1 MENTHRQNRKNTIN
15 EEKHHTIIENM
26 KIAIEAQRICRPN
39 KHGMD
44 FVALETIRELQKMD
58 HENEYFIFV
67 SPGEDRCL
75 ESSENMHIIELKCP
89 TYPLW
94 EQVALPRAVKRIKP
108 DLLHCT
114 SNTAPLHC
122 PVPLVLTLH
131 DIIYLEKRQSS
142 SQSWYQEMGWH
153 YRRLVVPRI
162 LPKCKK
168 IITVS
173 QFERKRILEALHL
186 QDGQLV
192 AVYNGFNS
200 HFHLQP
206 KAPEITRKYID
217 SDNYLFF
224 LGNTD
229 PKKNT
234 PRVLKAYSEYLKRS
248 EKKLPLLIADLKE
261 DAIDRILEEE
271 KITDIKS
278 SLRFPGYIANT
289 DLAALYSG
297 AFAFLYPSLRE
308 SFGIPMLEAMA
319 CGTPIITGNTSAM
332 PEIAGEG
339 ALLVDPYHPEEI
351 TEKILQLENDNQFY
365 QQQIEYGLERSK
377 LFSWKNS
384 AEALLKIY
392 KGLTY

>member
-1 MENTHRQNRKNTIN
+1 
-15 EEKHHTIIENM
+15 M
-26 KIAIEAQRICRPN
+26 KIAIEAQRIFRPN

-94 EQVALPRAVKRIKP
+94 EQMA
-108 DLLHCT
+108 LLHCT

-186 QDGQLV
+186 PSEQLV

-229 PKKNT
+229 PKKNI

-319 CGTPIITGNTSAM
+319 CGTPIIAGNTSAM
-332 PEIAGEG
+332 PEIAGEK
-339 ALLVDPYHPEEI
+339 ALLVDPFISEDI
-351 TEKILQLENDNQFY
+351 TEGILRLENDDKFY
-365 QQQIEYGLERSK
+365 HQQVEYGVIRSK
-377 LFSWKNS
+377 LFSWNNTAKS
-384 AEALLKIY
+384 LLEIY
-392 KGLTY
+392 REIIK

>member
-1 MENTHRQNRKNTIN
+1 
-15 EEKHHTIIENM
+15 M
-26 KIAIEAQRICRPN
+26 KIAIEAQRIFRPN

-94 EQVALPRAVKRIKP
+94 EQMALPRAVKRIKP

-142 SQSWYQEMGWH
+142 NQEMGWH

-186 QDGQLV
+186 PSEQLV

-332 PEIAGEG
+332 PEIAGKG

-365 QQQIEYGLERSK
+365 QQQVEYGLERSK

-392 KGLTY
+392 KGLTR

>member
-1 MENTHRQNRKNTIN
+1 MR
-15 EEKHHTIIENM
+15 
-26 KIAIEAQRICRPN
+26 IAIEAQRIFRPN

-75 ESSENMHIIELKCP
+75 KSSDNVHIIELKCP

-94 EQVALPRAVKRIKP
+94 EQVALPRAVKRVKP

-142 SQSWYQEMGWH
+142 SLSWYQEMGWH

-162 LPKCKK
+162 LPKCEK

-186 QDGQLV
+186 PDEQLV

-217 SDNYLFF
+217 ADDYLFF

-234 PRVLKAYSEYLKRS
+234 PRVLKAYSDYLKKS
-248 EKKLPLLIADLKE
+248 TKKLPLLIADLKE
-261 DAIDRILEEE
+261 DAIDRILEDE
-271 KITDIKS
+271 KITEIKS

-289 DLAALYSG
+289 DLAALYGG

-319 CGTPIITGNTSAM
+319 CGTPIIAGNTSAM

-339 ALLVDPYHPEEI
+339 ALLADPFNVEDI
-351 TEKILQLENDNQFY
+351 TDKILQLEEDEAFY
-365 QQQIEYGLERSK
+365 QQQVEYGLNRSRM
-377 LFSWKNS
+377 FSWRNT
-384 AEALLKIY
+384 AESLLKIY
-392 KGLTY
+392 KEFSK